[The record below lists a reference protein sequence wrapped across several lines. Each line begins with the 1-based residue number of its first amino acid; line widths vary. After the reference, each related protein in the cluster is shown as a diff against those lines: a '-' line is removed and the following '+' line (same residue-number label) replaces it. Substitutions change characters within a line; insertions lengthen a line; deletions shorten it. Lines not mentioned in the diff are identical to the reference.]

1 MGTAQQL
8 IPVPF
13 YKDTVV
19 LVGKDNEPYVA
30 MRPIVENIGL
40 GWSAQR
46 IKIVERF
53 SSTVSEI
60 DTVADDGK
68 MREMTCL
75 PLRKL
80 AAWLYSISPNKVAP
94 ELRDKIIQYQE
105 ECDDVLWGYWSKDTE
120 RHIAMLEE
128 RASRILPLPGVK
140 RSARDGINFKQ
151 LLILQE
157 QGRRIAKWLDA
168 ATGEFERHGL
178 HCQLRQI
185 NDALG
190 LPTPPLMAT
199 CPAAFGQDHKML
211 CI

>member
-1 MGTAQQL
+1 MNAQL
-8 IPVPF
+8 MPVPF
-13 YKDTVV
+13 HGETVV
-19 LVGKDNEPYVA
+19 LVYQNDEPYVA

-53 SSTVSEI
+53 DSTVSEI
-60 DTVADDGK
+60 DTVAEDGK
-68 MREMTCL
+68 IRSMTCL

-80 AAWLYSISPNKVAP
+80 AAWLYTINPNKVAP

-105 ECDDVLWGYWSKDTE
+105 DCDEVLWQYWTRDQKQL
-120 RHIAMLEE
+120 IATLEE
-128 RASRILPLPGVK
+128 RASRILPLPGVT

-157 QGRRIAKWLDA
+157 QGRNIAKWLDA
-168 ATGEFERHGL
+168 ATGDFERHGL
-178 HCQLRQI
+178 HNQLRQV

-190 LPTPPLMAT
+190 LPTPPLEPHAV
-199 CPAAFGQDHKML
+199 AIERD
-211 CI
+211 